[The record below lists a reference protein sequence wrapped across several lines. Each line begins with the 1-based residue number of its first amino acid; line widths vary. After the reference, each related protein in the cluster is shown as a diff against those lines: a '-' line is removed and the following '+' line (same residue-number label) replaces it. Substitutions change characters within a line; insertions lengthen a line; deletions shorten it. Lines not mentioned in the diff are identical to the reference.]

1 MAILSKWCQP
11 ENVEPQNSLKVSF
24 LNIWGLC
31 SSNFV
36 ECEFFLVSNSPDIL
50 ALCETNLYDSIDSG
64 NFSIR
69 RYLPLIQKDFI
80 THMHGLAVYE
90 KEGLPF
96 ARDLSLEN
104 SADYYLFLTDFTL
117 LSVLHPFPLLIAFF
131 VIMQGF

>member
-1 MAILSKWCQP
+1 MTQL
-11 ENVEPQNSLKVSF
+11 
-24 LNIWGLC
+24 
-31 SSNFV
+31 
-36 ECEFFLVSNSPDIL
+36 IL
-50 ALCETNLYDSIDSG
+50 AISL
-64 NFSIR
+64 R

-80 THMHGLAVYE
+80 THMHGPAVYE

-96 ARDLSLEN
+96 AGALSLEN